1 MIVLKSSIR
10 LHWQF
15 PASKINFDPTMSRYI
30 QNLIDEGEH
39 QQLDFKY
46 EISDAKKIA
55 RTLVAF
61 SNTDGGKLLI
71 GVKDNG
77 RIAGVHSEEEYY
89 MIDSA
94 ASLYCKPEIRLNYNK
109 WNVEGKTVVEVDIE
123 EGDDKPYLCLTERG
137 KWMAFIRS
145 GDENFLADIVQL
157 KAWENKNRKTGV
169 LLKYSESEQ
178 FVLDYLNLYES
189 ITLPELVKKANI
201 RRRKA
206 IEILGKLG
214 SFDLIEIHTDDKGS
228 FYSLKKS

>member
-1 MIVLKSSIR
+1 M
-10 LHWQF
+10 
-15 PASKINFDPTMSRYI
+15 SKYI

-39 QQLDFKY
+39 QKLDFKF

-77 RIAGVHSEEEYY
+77 KIAGVRSEEEYY

-94 ASLYCKPEIRLNYNK
+94 ASLYCKPEVKVNYK
-109 WNVEGKTVVEVDIE
+109 RWNIEGKTVVEVDIE
-123 EGDDKPYLCLTERG
+123 EGDQKPYMCMLENG

-157 KAWENKNRKTGV
+157 RAWKHKHRKSGV
-169 LLKYSESEQ
+169 LLKYSADEQ
-178 FVLDYLNLYES
+178 FVLDYLSLHKSINLKQFIE
-189 ITLPELVKKANI
+189 KAGI
-201 RRRKA
+201 KRRKA
-206 IEILGKLG
+206 IEILGKLAA
-214 SFDLIEIHTDDKGS
+214 FNLIEIHTNEKGS
-228 FYSLKKS
+228 YYSLKKEIE